1 MVGEPGSGKTRLGV
15 SLAGALRL
23 PFLARDD
30 VRTGLYF
37 TAGAWSERPG
47 PVPPAD
53 AAVETFLR
61 LVETMAALGVSC
73 VAEYVVRD
81 ERPEDMARI
90 TAVARCVGVRTACAD
105 APARRADRARTDR
118 LLARRPVL
126 DALGYRSVGEHTAR
140 AEVRMAAVTAQ
151 MRTVFDFPVLEVDT
165 NDGYDPPLDDIV
177 DFVARSTSR
186 PG

>member
-1 MVGEPGSGKTRLGV
+1 MVGEPGSGKTRLGIA
-15 SLAGALRL
+15 LAGALRV

-47 PVPPAD
+47 PVPAAD
-53 AAVETFLR
+53 VAVETFLL
-61 LVETMAALGVSC
+61 LVETMAGLGVSC

-81 ERPEDMARI
+81 DRPEDLARI
-90 TAVARCVGVRTACAD
+90 TAVARCVGVRTGCAD
-105 APARRADRARTDR
+105 APARRAGRARTDR
-118 LLARRPVL
+118 LVARRPVL
-126 DALGYRSVGEHTAR
+126 DALGYRSVGEHAAQ

-177 DFVARSTSR
+177 DFVARVTSR
-186 PG
+186 PA